1 MPSGQYVIAEHCKMC
16 SRKAPEQGAKTVKT
30 ELLRGVLGTFRRP
43 FQLQKAS
50 FYVAKG
56 HVLHCKKR
64 LTATRKAVFGISEHG
79 LQPYRFLL
87 HVFPLTFH
95 I

>member
-1 MPSGQYVIAEHCKMC
+1 MPSGQYVIAKHCKMC
-16 SRKAPEQGAKTVKT
+16 SRKTPEQGAKTVKT
-30 ELLRGVLGTFRRP
+30 RLLRGVLGTFRRP

-64 LTATRKAVFGISEHG
+64 LTATRKAVFDSSEHS

-87 HVFPLTFH
+87 HLFPLTFH

>member
-1 MPSGQYVIAEHCKMC
+1 MPSGQYVMAEHCKMC
-16 SRKAPEQGAKTVKT
+16 SRKTQEQGAKTVKT
-30 ELLRGVLGTFRRP
+30 RLLRGVLGTFRRP

-64 LTATRKAVFGISEHG
+64 LTATRKAVFDSSEHG